1 MTAKMKNMIQC
12 IAVLAIIALCS
23 GLLLGAFNIITYVD
37 PLKAT
42 LDGFKEDSGAT
53 GEFTMIVSDE
63 PVKVDNGKIIY
74 YAVSND
80 QTPVHAFL
88 ASGSGGY
95 QGDVQLYVYIK
106 ENKIYK
112 IIIGENSETYLNKLD
127 SANYYENFYDK
138 DLTEITDFNDVD
150 TVTGATKSST
160 AVRNAV
166 NSVVKYFN
174 ENVAGGENA

>member
-1 MTAKMKNMIQC
+1 
-12 IAVLAIIALCS
+12 
-23 GLLLGAFNIITYVD
+23 
-37 PLKAT
+37 
-42 LDGFKEDSGAT
+42 
-53 GEFTMIVSDE
+53 
-63 PVKVDNGKIIY
+63 
-74 YAVSND
+74 
-80 QTPVHAFL
+80 L
-88 ASGSGGY
+88 ASGSGGWG
-95 QGDVQLYVYIK
+95 GDVQLYVYIK

-112 IIIGENSETYLNKLD
+112 IIIGENGETFLNKLD

-138 DLTEITDFNDVD
+138 DLTEISDFNDVD

>member
-53 GEFTMIVSDE
+53 GEFTLIVSDE
-63 PVKVDNGKIIY
+63 PVKVDKGKIIY

-138 DLTEITDFNDVD
+138 DLTEISDFNDVD